1 MDPSGKKV
9 VVVGSGNSAHDI
21 AQDFHENGAQVTLI
35 QRGSTYVLGQAGL
48 PLLPENAFV
57 DDDSCVHLT

>member
-1 MDPSGKKV
+1 MDPSGKKI

-21 AQDFHENGAQVTLI
+21 RAGLPRERSAGYSDPT
-35 QRGSTYVLGQAGL
+35 GSTYVLGQAGL

-57 DDDSCVHLT
+57 DDDSCVHT